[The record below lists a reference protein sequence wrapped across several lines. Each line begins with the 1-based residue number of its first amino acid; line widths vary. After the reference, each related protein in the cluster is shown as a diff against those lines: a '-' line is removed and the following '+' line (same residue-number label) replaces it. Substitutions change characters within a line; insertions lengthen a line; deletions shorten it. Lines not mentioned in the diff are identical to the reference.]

1 MTMNSAAIDSHHD
14 SPELLQYRADLPDD
28 REIYKIKMK
37 LGRKAY
43 KQLLQGQR

>member
-1 MTMNSAAIDSHHD
+1 MKYSTIDAHHD

-28 REIYKIKMK
+28 RQMYKLRMK

-43 KQLLQGQR
+43 RELLQGQR